1 MSPALCPQATPTQV
15 SPEPPV
21 PNVLELRGLSSWG
34 CVFPSLPMGLLK
46 AAGTMRV
53 SSLSWP
59 QTQAVDGV

>member
-1 MSPALCPQATPTQV
+1 M